1 MAIIYTYNTVIPE
14 ANDILLGT
22 EKNATLRNP
31 TKNFNIGEIAKFII
45 DSVNGT
51 TLTLPLFFDVAD
63 PITGLVQTTLVDSI
77 MTQDVN
83 PNGTI
88 LTVAG
93 NFRATGA
100 IQDSTASPGTVGQ
113 VLTSTVTGTAWGSV
127 SGSTEVIP
135 FNNIAVVTANHT
147 GALGTFDLS
156 AEQDFFTVEFN
167 YWDVCVCGTCTFSFC
182 LRRPSLRSCRGSFD
196 CKNRGK
202 HLWRTLENWISFM

>member
-1 MAIIYTYNTVIPE
+1 MAIIYTYNTVLPG
-14 ANDILLGT
+14 ASDILLGT
-22 EKNATLRNP
+22 EVGATLRNP

-51 TLTLPLFFDVAD
+51 TLTLPLFFDITNAA
-63 PITGLVQTTLVDSI
+63 TGLTQTTLVDSI

-135 FNNIAVVTANHT
+135 FNNVAVVTANHT
-147 GALGTFDLS
+147 GALGIFPSITIVNTNNIVLFGEVRYITTTQITVTFALP
-156 AEQDFFTVEFN
+156 QT
-167 YWDVCVCGTCTFSFC
+167 GT
-182 LRRPSLRSCRGSFD
+182 LYL
-196 CKNRGK
+196 N
-202 HLWRTLENWISFM
+202 

>member
-83 PNGTI
+83 PNGTT
-88 LTVAG
+88 LTIAG
-93 NFRATGA
+93 NISITGTIADSTGATGT
-100 IQDSTASPGTVGQ
+100 QDQ
-113 VLTSTVTGTAWGSV
+113 VLSSTVTGTAWKDLAQSTGVYPFVAGANPFIITINHPGTWGNYPSVTVIDGSGIV
-127 SGSTEVIP
+127 VIGEVTYIT
-135 FNNIAVVTANHT
+135 ITQLT
-147 GALGTFDLS
+147 L
-156 AEQDFFTVEFN
+156 
-167 YWDVCVCGTCTFSFC
+167 TFSATFSGTAY
-182 LRRPSLRSCRGSFD
+182 L
-196 CKNRGK
+196 N
-202 HLWRTLENWISFM
+202 

>member
-83 PNGTI
+83 PNGTT
-88 LTVAG
+88 LTIAG
-93 NFRATGA
+93 NISVTGTFADSTGATG
-100 IQDSTASPGTVGQ
+100 TVNQ
-113 VLTSTVTGTAWGSV
+113 VLTSTITGTAWALV
-127 SGSTEVIP
+127 AASTEVIP
-135 FNNIAVVTANHT
+135 FNNVAVVTANHT
-147 GALGTFDLS
+147 GALGTFPS
-156 AEQDFFTVEFN
+156 ITVVNTNNIVLFGEVAYITTTQITVTFALPQT
-167 YWDVCVCGTCTFSFC
+167 GT
-182 LRRPSLRSCRGSFD
+182 LYL
-196 CKNRGK
+196 N
-202 HLWRTLENWISFM
+202 

>member
-51 TLTLPLFFDVAD
+51 NLTIPLFFDVTD

-83 PNGTI
+83 PNGTT
-88 LTVAG
+88 LTIAG
-93 NFRATGA
+93 NISVTGTFADSTGSTGA
-100 IQDSTASPGTVGQ
+100 ANQ
-113 VLTSTVTGTAWGSV
+113 VLTSTITGTAWALV
-127 SGSTEVIP
+127 AASTEVIN
-135 FNNIAVVTANHT
+135 FNNVALVTANHT
-147 GALGTFDLS
+147 GALGTFPS
-156 AEQDFFTVEFN
+156 VTVVNNNNIVLFGEVR
-167 YWDVCVCGTCTFSFC
+167 YITTTQITITFATPQSGNVY
-182 LRRPSLRSCRGSFD
+182 L
-196 CKNRGK
+196 N
-202 HLWRTLENWISFM
+202 

>member
-77 MTQDVN
+77 MTQDAN
-83 PNGTI
+83 PNGTT
-88 LTVAG
+88 LTIAG
-93 NFRATGA
+93 NISITGTLA
-100 IQDSTASPGTVGQ
+100 DNNGNIGVLGK
-113 VLTSTVTGTAWGSV
+113 VLTSTGAGIVWDDSPQSATFIFTQGVAATTWNITHNLGKFPSITVIDTGNTVVTGEYNYTSNIN
-127 SGSTEVIP
+127 VI
-135 FNNIAVVTANHT
+135 
-147 GALGTFDLS
+147 L
-156 AEQDFFTVEFN
+156 
-167 YWDVCVCGTCTFSFC
+167 TFSAGFA
-182 LRRPSLRSCRGSFD
+182 
-196 CKNRGK
+196 GK
-202 HLWRTLENWISFM
+202 AYLN

>member
-1 MAIIYTYNTVIPE
+1 MAIIYTYNTVLP
-14 ANDILLGT
+14 AASDILLGT
-22 EKNATLRNP
+22 EVGATLRNP

-100 IQDSTASPGTVGQ
+100 IQDSTASPGTIGQ

-135 FNNIAVVTANHT
+135 FNNVAVVTANHT
-147 GALGTFDLS
+147 GALGIFPSITVVNTNNIVLFGEVRYITTTQITVTFALP
-156 AEQDFFTVEFN
+156 QT
-167 YWDVCVCGTCTFSFC
+167 GT
-182 LRRPSLRSCRGSFD
+182 LYL
-196 CKNRGK
+196 N
-202 HLWRTLENWISFM
+202 

>member
-1 MAIIYTYNTVIPE
+1 MAIIYTYNTVLPG
-14 ANDILLGT
+14 ASDILLGT
-22 EKNATLRNP
+22 EVGATLRNP

-51 TLTLPLFFDVAD
+51 TLTLPLFFDVSD

-135 FNNIAVVTANHT
+135 FNNVAVVTANHT
-147 GALGTFDLS
+147 GALGIFPSITIVNTNNIVLFGEVRYITTTQITVTFALP
-156 AEQDFFTVEFN
+156 QT
-167 YWDVCVCGTCTFSFC
+167 GT
-182 LRRPSLRSCRGSFD
+182 LYL
-196 CKNRGK
+196 N
-202 HLWRTLENWISFM
+202 

>member
-51 TLTLPLFFDVAD
+51 TLTLPLFFDVSD

-83 PNGTI
+83 PNGTT
-88 LTVAG
+88 LTIAG
-93 NFRATGA
+93 NISVTGTFA
-100 IQDSTASPGTVGQ
+100 DSTASPGTVGQ

-135 FNNIAVVTANHT
+135 FNNVAVVTANHT
-147 GALGTFDLS
+147 GALGIFPSVTVVNNNNIVLYGEVAYITTAQITITFATPQSGNVYL
-156 AEQDFFTVEFN
+156 N
-167 YWDVCVCGTCTFSFC
+167 
-182 LRRPSLRSCRGSFD
+182 
-196 CKNRGK
+196 
-202 HLWRTLENWISFM
+202 